1 MAEVKINPIKISRE
15 NDEEED
21 SNSNFGNGDSAA
33 NARYSEHKTSKNKK
47 QKI

>member
-33 NARYSEHKTSKNKK
+33 NARYSEQKASKSKNRK
-47 QKI
+47 